1 MDPNEIPVIDVLDTE
16 EVDLD
21 TTINSPSINSPNI
34 VDQSLVEPL
43 LPEPAPEP
51 EIISNQTEGPDIIN
65 TPDTINTP
73 PPIIIPLNL
82 LNLLGGFNNVAID
95 HENTLEE
102 EIANRSFHEKPAF
115 KQVCSKD
122 FINSLS
128 VQKVSPEL
136 VEKKITCG
144 VCLDELE
151 LGEDVIELPC
161 KDKHYFHIK
170 RENCDGIYPWLKE
183 NNTCPMCRCEFPS
196 IEKKCS
202 PETPQRGQQGQWA
215 QGPPQIFNPR
225 RMTQMISQVL
235 QEEEER
241 MIQEAIYNS
250 MN

>member
-1 MDPNEIPVIDVLDTE
+1 MEPDDIPLIDIPDTE
-16 EVDLD
+16 INDIEEI
-21 TTINSPSINSPNI
+21 INSPNINSPNI
-34 VDQSLVEPL
+34 VDQSLVDQSLIEPL
-43 LPEPAPEP
+43 LTEPEP
-51 EIISNQTEGPDIIN
+51 EI
-65 TPDTINTP
+65 INTP